1 MLLKCHIGFQGE
13 AHSSSCRQAEG
24 QEGRCCCKRD
34 DDVDLRRLR
43 QTMRLAHWSV
53 CPSQVAP
60 MTWGSSDMLFY
71 NINNMSLWGSV
82 DLDDSVHRV
91 CVCVCVCVWTS
102 NHRQTGGTRR
112 RQTTARDSIAA
123 RRGRVTSSSVQ
134 RARSHCHARSCLRF
148 TCFKGGL
155 AAVPI
160 VPWPVATGAPVWT
173 HLGIGGSVLAYSRCN
188 ALPHILYKAR

>member
-1 MLLKCHIGFQGE
+1 MGI
-13 AHSSSCRQAEG
+13 R
-24 QEGRCCCKRD
+24 RP
-34 DDVDLRRLR
+34 RRL
-43 QTMRLAHWSV
+43 S
-53 CPSQVAP
+53 PS
-60 MTWGSSDMLFY
+60 
-71 NINNMSLWGSV
+71 
-82 DLDDSVHRV
+82 

-123 RRGRVTSSSVQ
+123 RRGRVTSSSVE
-134 RARSHCHARSCLRF
+134 RARSHCHAPSCLRF

-188 ALPHILYKAR
+188 ALPHILYKARLTSVGFRSRSRFLAVSLQVM